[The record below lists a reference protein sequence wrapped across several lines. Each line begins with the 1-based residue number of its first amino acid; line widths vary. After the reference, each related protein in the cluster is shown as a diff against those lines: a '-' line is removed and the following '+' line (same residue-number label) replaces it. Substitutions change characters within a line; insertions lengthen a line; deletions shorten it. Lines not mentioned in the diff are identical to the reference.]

1 MTVVSVL
8 LALSTVLSHAAGT
21 ASPEEPAQTGGT
33 SEQTEAPAAVPE
45 DQATQRLDFGFDY
58 FESPDGRVL
67 RTGFNYNWAPLGSH
81 SFAAT
86 LQVVDANEG
95 SGPGD
100 TLLRYNWA
108 PKQSLTANPWV
119 PNNLGTGIGLLIPTG
134 DPEKGTGG
142 DQWVIGPTLGIVTRL
157 GQRTSLLPQL
167 QYLRSFGEGDLA
179 LGTETL
185 SLSFGILHVTRSE
198 FWVQYTPA
206 VSYDADAEQ
215 YELDNTLVLGRQF
228 TRRFAASLDLNTMNL
243 GEPHNSPGQGSEF
256 DYRATLKLHWILAF

>member
-1 MTVVSVL
+1 MTVASVL
-8 LALSTVLSHAAGT
+8 LAIGLSHAAGT
-21 ASPEEPAQTGGT
+21 ASSEDPEQTGGT

-45 DQATQRLDFGFDY
+45 DQARQRFDLGFDY

-67 RTGFNYNWAPLGSH
+67 RTGFNYNWAPLSSH

-108 PKQSLTANPWV
+108 PKQTLTANPWV

-134 DPEKGTGG
+134 DAEKGTGG
-142 DQWVIGPTLGIVTRL
+142 DQWVIAPTFGIVARL
-157 GQRTSLLPQL
+157 GKRTSLLPQL
-167 QYLRSFGEGDLA
+167 QYLKSFGEGDLA
-179 LGTETL
+179 QGTETL
-185 SLSFGILHVTRSE
+185 SLSLGILHVTRSK

-206 VSYDADAEQ
+206 VSYDADAEEF
-215 YELDNTLVLGRQF
+215 ELDNTLVLGQQF
-228 TRRFAASLDLNTMNL
+228 TRLFAASLDLNTMNV